1 MVNRSA
7 GETRGAGAVGLRFT
21 LAAEAKSRAAGER
34 KSMAVAYEHEP
45 TELRLADAIATAA
58 LAPEK
63 EERSARGAEVGVG
76 RFGSDE
82 VGAGDAR
89 AAAAAEAE
97 RAVEP
102 ARGLAM
108 VARGLGMV
116 GCRTSWSSNWVRLES
131 GAMVFMKE
139 DD

>member
-1 MVNRSA
+1 M
-7 GETRGAGAVGLRFT
+7 E
-21 LAAEAKSRAAGER
+21 
-34 KSMAVAYEHEP
+34 VAYEHEP

-63 EERSARGAEVGVG
+63 EERSARRVEVGVG

-89 AAAAAEAE
+89 AAAAAAE
-97 RAVEP
+97 RAAEP

-108 VARGLGMV
+108 VARGG
-116 GCRTSWSSNWVRLES
+116 
-131 GAMVFMKE
+131 F
-139 DD
+139 